1 MESWGIVIHPEVRRW
16 LHELRGRDKASLGQI
31 TKALDMVLTG
41 AGPGTGRPLV
51 DTLTGSNL
59 RNLKELRPGSTGQ
72 TEIRLLMIFDA
83 ARNMVVLVGGD
94 KSGAWSQWYQKA
106 IPLAEQRYERYQRG
120 EWS

>member
-1 MESWGIVIHPEVRRW
+1 
-16 LHELRGRDKASLGQI
+16 
-31 TKALDMVLTG
+31 
-41 AGPGTGRPLV
+41 
-51 DTLTGSNL
+51 
-59 RNLKELRPGSTGQ
+59 
-72 TEIRLLMIFDA
+72 MIFDA